1 MTDVEI
7 LSIGDELLRGIVHE
21 SNAYRL
27 AKRSSARGAML
38 RRVTMLPDDPAV
50 VAAEIRAALE
60 RVPRVLV
67 THGGLGPTED
77 DRTREAI
84 ATATGRPLTRH
95 PDAEAIVRRR
105 YQELASAG
113 VVDPDEND
121 ARLRM
126 ADLPMGAH
134 AVDNQV
140 GTAPAFVLDL
150 GATTLIALPGVP
162 REVEWIWD
170 EPLAPL
176 LDELIG
182 PGGFAERTFVTTI
195 HDESGIA
202 PILERVQ
209 AGHDGVY
216 VKSRARGFGAGDQ
229 LRITLHA
236 IGAGEEEARASV
248 AAAEADL
255 RAALEAEGLRLGDP
269 Q

>member
-27 AKRSSARGAML
+27 AKRLSARGAAL

-50 VAAEIRAALE
+50 VAAEIRAALD
-60 RVPRVLV
+60 RGPRILV

-77 DRTREAI
+77 DRTREAV
-84 ATATGRPLTRH
+84 ATATGRPLSRH
-95 PDAEAIVRRR
+95 ADAEAIVRRR
-105 YQELASAG
+105 YEELAGAG
-113 VVDPDEND
+113 VVDPHEND

-126 ADLPMGAH
+126 ADLPAGAR

-150 GATTLIALPGVP
+150 VPTVLIALPGVP

-209 AGHDGVY
+209 ADHAGVY
-216 VKSRARGFGAGDQ
+216 VKSRAQGFGAGDQ

-236 IGAGEEEARASV
+236 IGPDDEDAGDAV
-248 AAAEADL
+248 AAAETDL
-255 RAALEAEGLRLGDP
+255 RAALTAEGLELGDP